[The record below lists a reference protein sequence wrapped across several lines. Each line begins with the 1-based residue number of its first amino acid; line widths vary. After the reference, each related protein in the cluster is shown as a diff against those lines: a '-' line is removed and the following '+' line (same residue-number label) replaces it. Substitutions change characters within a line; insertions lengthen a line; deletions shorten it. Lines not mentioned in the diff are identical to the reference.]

1 MYSFKAFLC
10 LETSS
15 GCSVV
20 LGSLKLQNL
29 ETERS
34 LCPAV
39 PQGEYLPAA
48 ASDHHGEHQ

>member
-1 MYSFKAFLC
+1 MPFLC

-15 GCSVV
+15 GCSVA

-29 ETERS
+29 ESERC
-34 LCPAV
+34 LALAV

-48 ASDHHGEHQ
+48 ASDHHREHQ